1 MGLTVARY
9 NGVTITGAQTRRF
22 AQSLRYDS
30 SGTDA
35 LFLETEIQLV
45 GLVHAEHSRR
55 GVAGSVADDTRAL
68 VAEIQSRL
76 LDPRHTLEIAF
87 QQHGED
93 AGEELPFFRALA
105 GRVDAAVSRQRPEMD
120 VDNGP
125 KPQACEIDHF
135 TQDLFRVIWSVKV
148 AQQVLSPAGH
158 WPRTIP
164 QDAVIS
170 NRWTV
175 EETFDRNWFCE
186 KTIAGELRL
195 SVADPVWAVQA
206 RYLATPILERGF
218 RREHMTYAVSA
229 DGLSVRYRIQDRQIH
244 TAAPWPATQMDV
256 DHTERTDQLGYHI
269 TSSCRVNLEG
279 PPQVDKAYL
288 IARAAQILDD
298 RLMIAKNRDSY
309 GVTWWLDDLVITE
322 HIGARNSV
330 SASMTIKR
338 FKLEADS
345 LDEDREGA
353 WQGVANAVIGAA
365 TGGVIIG
372 LLQRPKRPAAGVS
385 EAKDWFDQ
393 LRDELFGARMK
404 LPVLPYG
411 VEQLYDPA
419 ESPRPDPLGWQVT
432 GGPREP
438 AAIALWSCY
447 QQVPYRPPH
456 GMHRARWQPAW
467 EDIEEEPVSPGE
479 QTTPPAEDV
488 RQVDALPEPLPEGD
502 KENRV
507 RATYNFARAS
517 SEYDTTGG
525 RIGLPVA
532 NPPPDSGDRG
542 DDLAIIRLH
551 RPSTIRTLKFDAE
564 RLGAW
569 PVIPAPVD
577 YEPAGG
583 GQAVLIR
590 WKLTPLPP
598 QMTADG
604 KALFYRIRGEYTY
617 QLTRAPTLGA
627 ELEYGL
633 LPQMSGRD
641 LQTLQIGAVSDSDQT
656 TFRGGGS

>member
-9 NGVTITGAQTRRF
+9 NGVTISGAQTRRF
-22 AQSLRYDS
+22 NQSLRYDS
-30 SGTDA
+30 SSTDA
-35 LFLETEIQLV
+35 MFLETEIQLV

-55 GVAGSVADDTRAL
+55 GVAGSVADNSRQL
-68 VAEIQSRL
+68 VAEIQARL

-87 QQHGED
+87 QQHGEQ
-93 AGEELPFFRALA
+93 AAEELPFFRALA
-105 GRVDAAVSRQRPEMD
+105 GRVDAAQSRQRPEMD

-125 KPQACEIDHF
+125 KPQSCEVEHF
-135 TQDLFRVIWSVKV
+135 TQDLFRVVWTVKV
-148 AQQVLSPAGH
+148 AQQVLDPAGNF
-158 WPRTIP
+158 PRTLR

-175 EETFDRNWFCE
+175 EESFDRNWFCD
-186 KTIAGELRL
+186 KTISGELRL

-218 RREHMTYAVSA
+218 RREQMTYAVSA
-229 DGLSVRYRIQDRQIH
+229 DGLTVRYRIQDRQIH
-244 TAAPWPATQMDV
+244 TAAPWPATEMDV

-269 TSSCRVNLEG
+269 TSSCRVNLQG

-338 FKLEADS
+338 FKLDADT
-345 LDEDREGA
+345 LGEEQEGA
-353 WQGVANAVIGAA
+353 WQGIQDVVIGAA
-365 TGGVIIG
+365 AGGVIIG
-372 LLQRPKRPAAGVS
+372 WLGRPKRPAEGIS

-393 LRDELFGARMK
+393 LRDELFGAKMR

-411 VEQLYDPA
+411 TEELYDPA

-438 AAIALWSCY
+438 AAIALWACY

-456 GMHRARWQPAW
+456 GMHRIQWQPAW
-467 EDIEEEPVSPGE
+467 EEPEEEPVSPGE
-479 QTTPPAEDV
+479 SNPPAEDV
-488 RQVDALPEPLPEGD
+488 RQVEALPDPLPERD
-502 KENRV
+502 KDNRV
-507 RATYNFARAS
+507 KAAYNFARAS
-517 SEYDTTGG
+517 STYDTRGG
-525 RIGLPVA
+525 RVGLPLS
-532 NPPPDSGDRG
+532 NPPAAGDPG
-542 DDLAIIRLH
+542 DDVVIVRLH
-551 RPSTIRTLKFDAE
+551 RPSTLRVLKFDVE

-569 PVIPAPVD
+569 PAIPAPVD
-577 YEPAGG
+577 YEPSWG
-583 GQAVLIR
+583 GQAVLLR
-590 WKLTPLPP
+590 WQITPQPP
-598 QMTADG
+598 QMGADG
-604 KALFYRIRGEYTY
+604 KAVFYRIRGEYTY
-617 QLTRAPTLGA
+617 QLTRAPTFGA

-633 LPQMSGRD
+633 LPQMSGQD
-641 LQTLQIGAVSDSDQT
+641 LHSLQIGAVSDADQT